1 MTHHVTLLPG
11 DTTGAEIF
19 EHVKPLL
26 VRLGVDITWDEPTPT
41 ATMETLL
48 ASVRRTGTALMAYEW
63 GDRDSGKLAP
73 IVVLRE
79 ELGVYANLRPLRS
92 LPSVPSRHRDV
103 DLLVVRET
111 TEDIYA
117 HLEHESLP
125 GVFESFKVTT
135 EVACERIARYAFET
149 ARRLG
154 RAKVTIVHKA
164 NIMKLSDGMFLR
176 VGRQVSEEYPEIET
190 NDCIVDALCMK
201 LIMNPGEFDVLLC
214 GNLFGD
220 IVADLCT
227 GIVGGASNAP
237 SINIADDVVL
247 FTAGHGD
254 SMNLVGTGK
263 GNPLTLLLPTIAMLS
278 HLGEGDAAARL
289 ETAMNQAIEGGT
301 RPFALGGQ
309 ASVTTFFVALLAH
322 I

>member
-1 MTHHVTLLPG
+1 MTHHITLVPG

-19 EHVKPLL
+19 AHVKPLL
-26 VRLGVDITWDEPTPT
+26 DRLGVDIVWDEPSPS
-41 ATMETLL
+41 ATFETLL
-48 ASVRRTGTALMAYEW
+48 ASVRRTGVVLMAYER
-63 GDRDSGKLAP
+63 GQRDAGKLAP
-73 IVVLRE
+73 IVTLRK

-92 LPSVPSRHRDV
+92 LPSVETRHQNV
-103 DLLVVRET
+103 DLIVVRET

-135 EVACERIARYAFET
+135 EAACERIARYAFET

-154 RAKVTIVHKA
+154 RKKVTIVHKA

-176 VGRQVSEEYPEIET
+176 VGRRVSEEYPEIET

-201 LIMNPGEFDVLLC
+201 LIIEPGDFDVLLC

-220 IVADLCT
+220 IVSDLCT

-237 SINIADDVVL
+237 SINISDDVVL
-247 FTAGHGD
+247 FTAAHGD
-254 SMNLVGTGK
+254 RSELIGTGK
-263 GNPLTLLLPTIAMLS
+263 GDPLTLLLPTIAMLK
-278 HLGEGDAAARL
+278 HLGENQAVADL
-289 ETAMNQAIEGGT
+289 EVAMNAAIESGA
-301 RPFALGGQ
+301 RPFALGGE
-309 ASVTTFFVALLAH
+309 ASLTTFFVALLSNL
-322 I
+322 

>member
-1 MTHHVTLLPG
+1 MVHQITLVPG

-26 VRLGVDITWDEPTPT
+26 ERLEVKIAWDEPSPK
-41 ATMETLL
+41 ATTESLL
-48 ASVRRTGTALMAYEW
+48 ASVRRTGTVLMAYER
-63 GDRDSGKLAP
+63 GDRDAGKLAP
-73 IVVLRE
+73 IVALRK
-79 ELGVYANLRPLRS
+79 ELGVYANIRPLRS
-92 LPSVPSRHRDV
+92 LPSVPTRHEGV

-117 HLEHESLP
+117 HLEHETLP

-135 EVACERIARYAFET
+135 EAACERIARYAFET

-154 RAKVTIVHKA
+154 RKKVTIVHKA

-176 VGRQVSEEYPEIET
+176 VGRRVSEEYPEIET

-201 LIMNPGEFDVLLC
+201 LIIHPGQFDVLLC

-227 GIVGGASNAP
+227 GIVGGSSNAP
-237 SINIADDVVL
+237 SINISDDVAV

-254 SMNLVGTGK
+254 TVDLVGTGK
-263 GNPLTLLLPTIAMLS
+263 GDPLTLLLPTIAMLNY
-278 HLGEGDAAARL
+278 LDEADAANRL
-289 ETAMNQAIEGGT
+289 ETAMNKAIDGGT
-301 RPFALGGQ
+301 RPFALGGE
-309 ASVTTFFVALLAH
+309 ASVTTFFVALHAH
-322 I
+322 L